1 MSDGTKLGLMTRV
14 LVLFVLII
22 FFSRRGMKRF
32 IMTMNVIMYVNHYD
46 MIYDDDDGAI
56 SSCKSQNSE
65 YFSL

>member
-46 MIYDDDDGAI
+46 MIYDDDGAI

>member
-1 MSDGTKLGLMTRV
+1 
-14 LVLFVLII
+14 
-22 FFSRRGMKRF
+22 
-32 IMTMNVIMYVNHYD
+32 MTMNVIMYVNHYD